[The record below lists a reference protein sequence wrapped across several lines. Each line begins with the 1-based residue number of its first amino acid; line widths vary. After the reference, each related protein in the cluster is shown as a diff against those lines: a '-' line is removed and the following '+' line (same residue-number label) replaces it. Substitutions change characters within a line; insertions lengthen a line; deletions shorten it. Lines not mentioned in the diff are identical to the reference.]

1 MYTVCGSS
9 YAKIEQGEV
18 AVTDHLLTI
27 HLVRLSVDSTRS
39 LCAKLAAS
47 MHDCMM
53 DTTVMVRIMY
63 TLIQSLTW
71 SVLQHHQNWS
81 DNIAV
86 QDRCYNTSGNNVLE
100 SGLSFE
106 LP

>member
-1 MYTVCGSS
+1 MYTMCGSS

-18 AVTDHLLTI
+18 AVTDQLLTI
-27 HLVRLSVDSTRS
+27 HLVCLSVDSTRS

-47 MHDCMM
+47 MHDGHYCHGK
-53 DTTVMVRIMY
+53 DYVH
-63 TLIQSLTW
+63 TLQSLTW
-71 SVLQHHQNWS
+71 SVLPHHQNWS

-86 QDRCYNTSGNNVLE
+86 QDSCYNTSGNNVLE